1 MRAIVMHRTGGPE
14 TLGVEDVPRPTA
26 GAGQVVVR
34 VLAIAA
40 SYAETRVRAGVLP
53 FPLSLPV
60 VPGAEVAGE
69 VVETG
74 DGADPGLLGRLV
86 VGVTGGVGAY
96 AEYAAMPAAMACPVP
111 DGVRPEEAVAAA
123 APAALAHALLH
134 RARLRPGR
142 AGGEGTPPPPG
153 VEPLPQ
159 EARRDSVPAE
169 SGGVEPAPEE
179 ARMNRVRPA
188 ASGGEPVPGDARRET
203 VLVEA
208 GGGSVGGYLVL
219 HAKEFGAGTVVATA
233 GAEPKRRRAAEL
245 GADLVLDHRD
255 PGWPEALP
263 PVDVVFDS
271 IGGATAARVLESVTP
286 GTGRILSYG
295 LLSGEPAAVTGADLM
310 RTGVTLAGCGGPG
323 WAAPVFGTHYPAA
336 LARLGE
342 GRTRAFVE
350 DALPLEQ
357 AAEAHRRLESRT
369 PLGRLLLIP

>member
-26 GAGQVVVR
+26 GAGQVVVK

-69 VVETG
+69 VVEIG
-74 DGADPGLLGRLV
+74 EGADPGLLGRLV

-111 DGVRPEEAVAAA
+111 EGVRPEEAVAAA

-134 RARLRPGR
+134 RARLRPGHPGGESTPPP
-142 AGGEGTPPPPG
+142 AGGEPG
-153 VEPLPQ
+153 PGETAGESGRTAGEPLP
-159 EARRDSVPAE
+159 
-169 SGGVEPAPEE
+169 GGA
-179 ARMNRVRPA
+179 
-188 ASGGEPVPGDARRET
+188 GGET

-295 LLSGEPAAVTGADLM
+295 LLSGEPAAVTGADLV
-310 RTGVTLAGCGGPG
+310 RTGVTLAGCGGPA
-323 WAAPVFGTHYPAA
+323 WAAEVFGTHYPAA
-336 LARLGE
+336 LVRLGE